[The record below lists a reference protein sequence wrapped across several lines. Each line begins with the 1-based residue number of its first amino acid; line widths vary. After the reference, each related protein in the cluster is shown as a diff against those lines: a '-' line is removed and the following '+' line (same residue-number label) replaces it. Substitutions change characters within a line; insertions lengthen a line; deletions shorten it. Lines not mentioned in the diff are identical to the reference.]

1 MAQFVGLSV
10 LATLREPPAKVRGL
24 VTAVVEQKLTLDQV
38 TWLSGASG
46 PESLIVHGSNVLD
59 VEIIESEPKETVQE
73 TEKKDDFVD
82 PAIVSY
88 GRPEGYLAPD
98 AKVNGGFVATSQTA
112 VIACAEPSLLAISP
126 VSTEPATT
134 GAREELQS
142 LHPAVYPDTITPSAT
157 LTAPFNDLSLNGD
170 THEER
175 LDPVDGK
182 ILRHQ
187 DTELLELKE
196 VAQGR
201 APNSRK
207 RTRRSGARG
216 GSLPAQTQD
225 LPDLEPHTTPVST
238 QKRRGRGKGWRQTPL
253 LEEPTRENPSPRAGQ
268 RGQHPQ
274 KDALEPGTVRSTKQ
288 TPDHP
293 KLRRRRYREE
303 EDQNGW
309 ATGDATDI
317 QDMGDFDFEENLSK
331 FDKRKVFDQIRQE
344 DTTADEARLVSFNRL
359 PAARAGTAGGKN
371 LHYTENVL
379 DSPIRK
385 VTTGGDVTNV
395 DNSSTESELEVS
407 EAKISSGRSSRKN
420 VSRPSRAP
428 SRKGSAL
435 TAGDHYGSGSTFVAE
450 PVGRLSRQTTHDRI
464 ASPKIKTDS
473 STSRYRKSSGP
484 PNTGKSSF
492 RITSSNCHCP
502 CVSPLQMLELEQ
514 LSTTELGLTEEMLTE
529 NAARCI
535 AETAYG
541 LTSSEDAEQPNHR
554 PLIVILVGNTKT
566 GSRAIAAGRHLR
578 NHGVRVVLCILG
590 LERECDLLESVQRQL
605 TTFRSCGGQ
614 AIKQDGL
621 MRTLRKLQAP
631 TDLIVDALLGMH
643 LSFDD
648 LRTDDQA
655 AYFQLVCWANGS
667 DAGTFAVDLPSG
679 IDPSSGIA
687 TTHDGSELVL
697 NANFILSLGA
707 PKTGLLVAMESLKT
721 VANPSLFVADI
732 GIASVAWKKFG
743 MRRKGG
749 VEFGGEW
756 IAAVR
761 WEQGAGA

>member
-1 MAQFVGLSV
+1 MDIQ
-10 LATLREPPAKVRGL
+10 
-24 VTAVVEQKLTLDQV
+24 
-38 TWLSGASG
+38 
-46 PESLIVHGSNVLD
+46 IV
-59 VEIIESEPKETVQE
+59 ESEARDPVPQDVKKEE
-73 TEKKDDFVD
+73 FVD

-88 GRPEGYLAPD
+88 GRPGLYLAPD
-98 AKVNGGFVATSQTA
+98 AKINAGFASTSQTA
-112 VIACAEPSLLAISP
+112 MSSRTEPSQQIISP
-126 VSTEPATT
+126 ISTEPATT
-134 GAREELQS
+134 GAQEEAQTLR
-142 LHPAVYPDTITPSAT
+142 PAVGPDTITPSAT

-170 THEER
+170 THEEV

-182 ILRHQ
+182 TLRHQ

-201 APNSRK
+201 APSSRK

-216 GSLPAQTQD
+216 SLPAQPQD
-225 LPDLEPHTTPVST
+225 LPDLEPQSAPFSTPK
-238 QKRRGRGKGWRQTPL
+238 KRGKAKGWRQTPL
-253 LEEPTRENPSPRAGQ
+253 LEEATASTPSPQ
-268 RGQHPQ
+268 VQ
-274 KDALEPGTVRSTKQ
+274 KDTLKPATARFTRHV
-288 TPDHP
+288 PDHP

-359 PAARAGTAGGKN
+359 PAARSGTAGGKN

-379 DSPIRK
+379 DTPIKR
-385 VTTGGDVTNV
+385 VTTGGSIPAVGH
-395 DNSSTESELEVS
+395 SSTESEMEIS
-407 EAKISSGRSSRKN
+407 EAKISSGRSSRRN
-420 VSRPSRAP
+420 RSRPSRAP

-435 TAGDHYGSGSTFVAE
+435 VTGDQYGSGPTFVAE
-450 PVGRLSRQTTHDRI
+450 PVGRLSRQTTHDRV
-464 ASPKIKTDS
+464 ASPKLKTDS
-473 STSRYRKSSGP
+473 SSSRYRKSSAST
-484 PNTGKSSF
+484 NAGKSFF
-492 RITSSNCHCP
+492 RNASSNSNCP
-502 CVSPLQMLELEQ
+502 SVSPLQMLELEQ
-514 LSTTELGLTEEMLTE
+514 LSTTELGITEEMLTE

-541 LTSSEDAEQPNHR
+541 LTSSEDAERSNHR
-554 PLIVILVGNTKT
+554 PLIVILAGNTKT
-566 GSRAIAAGRHLR
+566 GSRAIAAGRHLW
-578 NHGVRVVLCILG
+578 NHGARVVLCILG
-590 LERECDLLESVQRQL
+590 LECEIDLLESMQRQL
-605 TTFRSCGGQ
+605 KIFRSCGGQ

-667 DAGTFAVDLPSG
+667 EAGTLAIDLPSG
-679 IDPSSGIA
+679 IDPSSGRA

-697 NANFILSLGA
+697 QASFILALGA
-707 PKTGLLVAMESLKT
+707 PKTGLLIAMASLKT
-721 VANPSLFVADI
+721 VLDPSIFVADI
-732 GIASVAWKKFG
+732 GIASMAWKKFG
-743 MRRKGG
+743 TRRKGG
-749 VEFGGEW
+749 VEFGGQW
-756 IAAVR
+756 IAAVKC
-761 WEQGAGA
+761 EEGVGV